1 MPIKSALTEQMEI
14 LNSYLSIV
22 FYCPVSVFLGIFY
35 LITININNKA
45 AVCVCVCIYISFF
58 NNNLNY
64 KEAVA
69 NS

>member
-35 LITININNKA
+35 LITINNKA
-45 AVCVCVCIYISFF
+45 AVCVYIYI
-58 NNNLNY
+58 Y
-64 KEAVA
+64 YQ
-69 NS
+69 

>member
-22 FYCPVSVFLGIFY
+22 FYCPVSVFLDIFY
-35 LITININNKA
+35 LITINNKA
-45 AVCVCVCIYISFF
+45 AVCVYIYIYII

>member
-35 LITININNKA
+35 LITINNKA
-45 AVCVCVCIYISFF
+45 AVYIYISFI

>member
-35 LITININNKA
+35 LITINNKA
-45 AVCVCVCIYISFF
+45 AVYIYISFF

>member
-35 LITININNKA
+35 WITINNKA
-45 AVCVCVCIYISFF
+45 AVCVCIYIYISFF